1 MGLPDNWK
9 LAGRDLS
16 ELAGSMVMI
25 AFVMAAIT
33 QGCQVLG
40 FAVLTDAVTLLGGVM
55 ARLVAAMMVLTL
67 GLWLSAVA
75 AQSIVASGT
84 HQARAWA
91 QAARVAILFFT
102 VALALR
108 QSGLPADI
116 IVIAF
121 GAVVGALSLGL
132 AIALGFGGQDVA
144 ARLLSAL
151 ADRYTR
157 LPDQGSQGGDQAP

>member
-1 MGLPDNWK
+1 
-9 LAGRDLS
+9 
-16 ELAGSMVMI
+16 MV
-25 AFVMAAIT
+25 AVT

-40 FAVLTDAVTLLGGVM
+40 FAVLTEAVTLLGGVM
-55 ARLVAAMMVLTL
+55 ARLVAAMLVLAL

-75 AQSIVASGT
+75 AQSVVASGA
-84 HQARAWA
+84 HQAKAWA
-91 QAARVAILFFT
+91 QAARIAILFFT
-102 VALALR
+102 AALALR

-121 GAVVGALSLGL
+121 GSVVGGLALGL
-132 AIALGFGGQDVA
+132 AIALGLGGKDVA

-157 LPDQGSQGGDQAP
+157 LPERGGDQAP